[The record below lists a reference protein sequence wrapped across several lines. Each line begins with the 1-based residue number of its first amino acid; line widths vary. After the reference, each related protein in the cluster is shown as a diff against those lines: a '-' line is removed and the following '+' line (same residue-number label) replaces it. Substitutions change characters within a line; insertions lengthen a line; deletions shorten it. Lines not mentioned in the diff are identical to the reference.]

1 MLEIIVITIFQ
12 MFMVPEI
19 RNILSDLRLVLNS
32 SPIFQTITAQDVHL
46 QDRDDQAR
54 GERVEHGQQVQ
65 L

>member
-1 MLEIIVITIFQ
+1 MFEIIVITLIRKFI
-12 MFMVPEI
+12 VPEI

-54 GERVEHGQQVQ
+54 GE
-65 L
+65 

>member
-1 MLEIIVITIFQ
+1 MFEIIVITIFQ

-46 QDRDDQAR
+46 QDRDDQAW
-54 GERVEHGQQVQ
+54 GE
-65 L
+65 